1 MDIFDAVTAEPIITS
16 LPDQSRADAFLPV
29 LPADLSQALAN
40 ARRADPPPTH
50 GAAIELL
57 HPERDNTKPPQTL
70 TEALA
75 KISSGRAANPIATTL
90 RRKPA
95 PTVGLPRS
103 AATVAATG
111 VPVANKPS
119 PAKKVGSGPMP
130 AALKAKA
137 GAPHMGVSEGPDEVG
152 ESASRRL
159 APTGRRSPAAAHGN
173 AITAAP
179 PTARKAAI
187 PAKPAPAAAPTT
199 IMTIAAAKRKPTAA
213 AAAGPG
219 PAPRTPSLG
228 DPKDRRGREAAP
240 RSGSLA
246 TPSLR
251 SASLHSPEA
260 RKAITIREPGKRAA
274 PKAPA
279 PNKKAP
285 APPAKKGKRKA
296 ASTTESEEADEDEEE
311 GSEEGSYDE
320 EEGSEEG
327 SYDEEEGSEEGS
339 YDEEEGSEEGS
350 YDEEEGSYDEEEGS
364 YDEEEGSYDEEEGSE
379 EGSYEDES
387 SSTPSRGKRASSSK
401 RGASRPTS
409 KESAG
414 RPNSKGS
421 GAARGRPSSGG
432 AAARPSSKGG
442 AARPSSSRGRP
453 AKEPSALSKRATLAS
468 RRAFADM
475 DESER
480 SESGS
485 SASDGTGTATESSG
499 SSRSFKRRAPTH
511 PHASAS
517 ARPAQ
522 SASAKRRRAMEESE
536 VLALAIRE
544 QERALRGL
552 KRDLKVLRQVEAA
565 WSIDEA
571 EARRQG
577 IGAQDLALI
586 NAFDD
591 EDVAKVREVIDKVAA
606 ILDTLESEFGTQL
619 RSYQQSVSAMD
630 SILRTRAKV
639 INRLDKATGIFSRYP
654 DLSQFVAAKQARLG
668 EAMETTQ
675 RALLDGFATSLAK
688 VQLTQGQIRD
698 VISGAVAGTG
708 ARGR

>member
-311 GSEEGSYDE
+311 GSEEGSD
-320 EEGSEEG
+320 
-327 SYDEEEGSEEGS
+327 
-339 YDEEEGSEEGS
+339 
-350 YDEEEGSYDEEEGS
+350 
-364 YDEEEGSYDEEEGSE
+364 DEEEGSE